1 MEKKEKKINKSELL
15 KKQSEDIFDLD
26 ISSLLK
32 KNMMENSSK
41 CQHEISSQSFYC
53 ATCKLNL
60 CPKCN
65 LEEHKKHNLIK
76 KDDYLFYN
84 DDYFNNINESIKK
97 KISIQ
102 INKESLIKLI
112 EENNEK
118 LHKQL
123 NNIKEKKINEIKKIS
138 DDINL
143 NINSLLNNFNNV
155 KKEVKQYFIK
165 NEKFFNIT
173 SNSYEYDTIFLMNFE
188 FLNLIN
194 NKKFEILNSLNE
206 INENYKSYNN
216 YIESETQKISNNLS
230 NYLEK
235 IIPSFDFDDIFWD
248 IKLRLKTYN
257 EHIEKIQKNLFE
269 IINIAGNMDD
279 LVEIVSVLDSK
290 SKKGVEYIFNQDFF
304 KKQQLN
310 DNSKTID
317 INEKRNK
324 KNKKNNENNN
334 IDNNKYNNN
343 KNENN
348 IDNNNNENKSNNNS
362 NNNKNCIKKFKKE
375 LPKRNKNKTLIRS
388 LSTNKNIHYNSD
400 NHIKKKLFSSPQNKT
415 TIMTSNSEI
424 FNNNKNCIIPKKK
437 TDIRKIFFTHSI
449 DKLLINQ
456 NSSKK
461 IDYHDLILDN
471 NYKKRYFTY
480 SIIDLYNKLFSKNPK
495 RSLNSNNLILSDYNL
510 RNVKLKE
517 YAKPITGTNE
527 ILIYNPKI
535 NSSIKHKI
543 KLEKDIIGYEKFPE
557 GLRHILINEK
567 LFICGGVDS
576 LGNPISISC
585 EFNILNFEFN
595 KIENMNCQRAYH
607 SIEFLE
613 CFDCLIVIG
622 GQNNKTCEIYDLFT
636 KKWIR
641 IPDLNYCRANTNIYF
656 DKFSSDVYAI
666 FGMIGPVTKTKN
678 NNIDIIEV
686 IELNDINSGW
696 FKVDYYKSNNLNLRE
711 EIVQIAPFTRDKLLI
726 YGAKNNRFGNKL
738 YALFLMD
745 KNEIVIADENIRDE
759 IKKEENKILKIRKEI
774 SKLVK

>member
-112 EENNEK
+112 EENIEK
-118 LHKQL
+118 LHNQL

-317 INEKRNK
+317 INEKRSEK
-324 KNKKNNENNN
+324 DKKNNENNN

-348 IDNNNNENKSNNNS
+348 IDN
-362 NNNKNCIKKFKKE
+362 
-375 LPKRNKNKTLIRS
+375 
-388 LSTNKNIHYNSD
+388 
-400 NHIKKKLFSSPQNKT
+400 
-415 TIMTSNSEI
+415 
-424 FNNNKNCIIPKKK
+424 
-437 TDIRKIFFTHSI
+437 
-449 DKLLINQ
+449 
-456 NSSKK
+456 
-461 IDYHDLILDN
+461 DY
-471 NYKKRYFTY
+471 
-480 SIIDLYNKLFSKNPK
+480 
-495 RSLNSNNLILSDYNL
+495 
-510 RNVKLKE
+510 E
-517 YAKPITGTNE
+517 
-527 ILIYNPKI
+527 
-535 NSSIKHKI
+535 
-543 KLEKDIIGYEKFPE
+543 
-557 GLRHILINEK
+557 
-567 LFICGGVDS
+567 
-576 LGNPISISC
+576 
-585 EFNILNFEFN
+585 
-595 KIENMNCQRAYH
+595 
-607 SIEFLE
+607 
-613 CFDCLIVIG
+613 
-622 GQNNKTCEIYDLFT
+622 
-636 KKWIR
+636 
-641 IPDLNYCRANTNIYF
+641 
-656 DKFSSDVYAI
+656 
-666 FGMIGPVTKTKN
+666 
-678 NNIDIIEV
+678 
-686 IELNDINSGW
+686 
-696 FKVDYYKSNNLNLRE
+696 
-711 EIVQIAPFTRDKLLI
+711 
-726 YGAKNNRFGNKL
+726 
-738 YALFLMD
+738 
-745 KNEIVIADENIRDE
+745 
-759 IKKEENKILKIRKEI
+759 
-774 SKLVK
+774 